1 MLLIQF
7 KAGKKKIIAAALAA
21 ILLVAGVIA
30 GVTGTARSGDTATP
44 DSARAEQPA
53 RRFLEENGLQPKELT
68 RQRQITVPSAFNNTY
83 ENYNRLQRQS
93 GFDLAPYKGK
103 AALMLVFTL
112 NGADADRAVLLIK
125 DGRVIG
131 GHLTNGEYGSKDL
144 PLLQHGTTG

>member
-7 KAGKKKIIAAALAA
+7 KADKKKIIAAALAA

-30 GVTGTARSGDTATP
+30 GVTGTAQSGDTATP

-112 NGADADRAVLLIK
+112 SGADADR
-125 DGRVIG
+125 GRPEHCFHQPENRRIQAFYRLRTDDDRRLHG
-131 GHLTNGEYGSKDL
+131 G
-144 PLLQHGTTG
+144 